1 MVGRVTA
8 LVAGA
13 MTVPAVRAARWT
25 PLLAALVVGYAMVG
39 VPALVSGASDAPVVV
54 ILLRLAVLCA
64 GLGVGF
70 LFDDPARP
78 TTATLPT
85 PGWLPLAARVAAGG
99 VVLAGWWWG
108 TLVTAK
114 AAAGPGAATLPGRDL
129 TLEAAT
135 VVAVVLAVAALIWRR
150 AASGTVGVVA
160 VPAFLVVVFLVALLP
175 HRVALLVPFE
185 PSVWAAAHDRWA
197 AVLILAAAV
206 TLVASTWSGV
216 GKARFRI

>member
-1 MVGRVTA
+1 MVGRVTV

-99 VVLAGWWWG
+99 IVLAGWWWG
-108 TLVTAK
+108 TLVPPRPRPAR
-114 AAAGPGAATLPGRDL
+114 GPAPCPPAT
-129 TLEAAT
+129 
-135 VVAVVLAVAALIWRR
+135 
-150 AASGTVGVVA
+150 
-160 VPAFLVVVFLVALLP
+160 
-175 HRVALLVPFE
+175 
-185 PSVWAAAHDRWA
+185 
-197 AVLILAAAV
+197 
-206 TLVASTWSGV
+206 
-216 GKARFRI
+216 